1 MDRIKI
7 DESQPDHVILF
18 PHGISDMETGDEDSE
33 GMGFTLNF
41 VLFSNCYVIVLWR
54 NSPLKGNCPCLNE
67 GKCIYLSEG
76 SSEFYCDCPEYASGQ
91 LCNQLLACSSI
102 NDCPESD
109 SCRLIAPGYHC
120 ENSITFDGDQCAHQT
135 YSLLDVASISFSRI
149 EFQVRTTVQNDTNL
163 FRIRSKLIPIEPSD
177 SESSD
182 QLIDEPEDISLKNEI
197 TQIERIS
204 IDLDNGFL
212 IVNLPDLPDLDLKS
226 NHIVNDGLWH
236 DVILEFFP
244 TSKVMLLIDKVSHLL
259 RNPYYV
265 TF

>member
-1 MDRIKI
+1 MN
-7 DESQPDHVILF
+7 
-18 PHGISDMETGDEDSE
+18 G
-33 GMGFTLNF
+33 
-41 VLFSNCYVIVLWR
+41 
-54 NSPLKGNCPCLNE
+54 

-76 SSEFYCDCPEYASGQ
+76 NSEFYCDCPEYASGR

-102 NDCPESD
+102 NECPESD

-135 YSLLDVASISFSRI
+135 YSLLDVPSISFSRI

-163 FRIRSKLIPIEPSD
+163 FRIRSKLIPIESSD
-177 SESSD
+177 MESSDGNDESSD
-182 QLIDEPEDISLKNEI
+182 QPDEESLKV

-226 NHIVNDGLWH
+226 NHIVNDGIWH

-244 TSKVMLLIDKVSHLL
+244 TSKVMLLIDKVSHYYVIQSL
-259 RNPYYV
+259 RNYFLSSNYV
-265 TF
+265 TNYTLRNSMVT

>member
-1 MDRIKI
+1 M
-7 DESQPDHVILF
+7 
-18 PHGISDMETGDEDSE
+18 
-33 GMGFTLNF
+33 
-41 VLFSNCYVIVLWR
+41 
-54 NSPLKGNCPCLNE
+54 NE
-67 GKCIYLSEG
+67 GKCIYLTEG

-102 NDCPESD
+102 NECPESD
-109 SCRLIAPGYHC
+109 SCRLISAPGYHC

-135 YSLLDVASISFSRI
+135 YSLLDVGSISFSRI

-163 FRIRSKLIPIEPSD
+163 FRIRSKLIPIESSD
-177 SESSD
+177 LNDESLPDINDESSD
-182 QLIDEPEDISLKNEI
+182 QPGDESVNDENS
-197 TQIERIS
+197 QIERIS

-244 TSKVMLLIDKVSHLL
+244 TSKVMLLIDKVNHH
-259 RNPYYV
+259 
-265 TF
+265 